1 MKSDIIEKILTD
13 LLAYY
18 LGLDDISLE
27 KHLKDSS
34 FATKER
40 VQVLNDLE
48 VIIYSNDHNPPH
60 FHVKS
65 KDLKIDAKF
74 SIENC
79 ELLKGD
85 ISSKNQKKIIAF
97 YQSTKGKLL
106 MEKIWNK
113 RIQNS

>member
-27 KHLKDSS
+27 KHFKSVNT
-34 FATKER
+34 ATKER
-40 VQVLNDLE
+40 VETIGKLE
-48 VIIYSNDHNPPH
+48 VIIYSNDHAPPH

-74 SIENC
+74 SIEKC
-79 ELLKGD
+79 ELLSGE
-85 ISSKNQKKIIAF
+85 ISAKNLKKIYAF
-97 YQSTKGKLL
+97 YQSPKAKLIL
-106 MEKIWNK
+106 ENIWRK
-113 RIQNS
+113 RIQY